1 MYHLLLRFFRSIS
14 WRVRERRILIY
25 AALYL
30 ALLWILATLLFHLC
44 EQVSLFDAFYW
55 SVTTT
60 TTVGYG
66 DIVAR
71 TAIGKIASIAVML
84 SGIGILGL
92 LLASVT
98 DILIETSLR
107 RRHLIRSFMEGHVIV
122 CGWDNKLEIA
132 VKELLAAEMEVV
144 VIADV
149 DDIPLV
155 HDKLIFIKGDPS
167 DDENLKRANIE
178 KAAFALISGKNET
191 ETLLSAIAVEKLK
204 TTMHT
209 TCIVSDPKVVQ
220 AMKKTGVEQ
229 TLSADEF
236 FGLVLSRSVFVPEIS
251 SFLNEMLGVRGMDLH
266 QERVP
271 AEFEGKTFFEIL
283 TQLKEHYD
291 TIPVG
296 LVRDGRVT
304 LNPEKGAI
312 LRAGDE
318 LMYIAE
324 EKLNLGPQSR

>member
-1 MYHLLLRFFRSIS
+1 MFQLLLRFLKTIS
-14 WRVRERRILIY
+14 WRVRERRTLIY
-25 AALYL
+25 AAVYL
-30 ALLWILATLLFHLC
+30 GSLWIVATLLFHLC

-71 TAIGKIASIAVML
+71 TAIGKIASIVVML
-84 SGIGILGL
+84 SGIGVLGL
-92 LLASVT
+92 TLATIT
-98 DILIETSLR
+98 DILIETSLK

-132 VKELLAAEMEVV
+132 VKELLAAGMEVAV
-144 VIADV
+144 VAEAD
-149 DDIPLV
+149 DLPLV
-155 HDKLIFIKGDPS
+155 HEKLIFIKGDPS
-167 DDENLKRANIE
+167 DDENLKRANAE
-178 KAAFALISGKNET
+178 KAAFALISGKTET

-204 TTMHT
+204 TTIHT

-236 FGLVLSRSVFVPEIS
+236 FGLLLSRSVFVPEIS

-266 QERVP
+266 QERIP

-283 TQLKEHYD
+283 TLLKERYD

-296 LVRDGRVT
+296 LVRDSSVT
-304 LNPEKGAI
+304 LNPEKGII
-312 LRAGDE
+312 LQTGDE
-318 LMYIAE
+318 LMYLAE
-324 EKLNLGPQSR
+324 GKLHLGSLR